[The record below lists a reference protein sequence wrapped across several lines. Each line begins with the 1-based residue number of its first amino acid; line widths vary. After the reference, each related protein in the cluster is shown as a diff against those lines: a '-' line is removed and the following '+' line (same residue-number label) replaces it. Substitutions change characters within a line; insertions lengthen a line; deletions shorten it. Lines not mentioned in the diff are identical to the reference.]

1 MVVLDAS
8 SLSAGWQP
16 GPDSRVVTPLRVWR
30 EMEELGVP
38 PFEVGIAEPSAASID
53 SVRSASK
60 GTGDDVRLSNADVDL
75 LALASDL
82 GALLISEDY
91 SVQNVAEVLSICWT
105 SVGKPITEV
114 RKWRYRCKGCLK
126 VFDER
131 HDDCPVCGSELRSY
145 GGRRR

>member
-1 MVVLDAS
+1 MIVLDAS

-16 GPDSRVVTPLRVWR
+16 GPDPRVMTPRRVWR
-30 EMEELGVP
+30 EMEELGAP
-38 PFEVGIAEPSAASID
+38 SFEVGTAEPSGASVDAVRAA
-53 SVRSASK
+53 AA

-82 GALLISEDY
+82 EALLVSEDY
-91 SVQNVAEVLSICWT
+91 SVQNIAEVLSIRWT

-126 VFDER
+126 VFAER